1 MDIVKYYEEIVSKRH
16 SVREYED
23 KPVSDDMIAKLE
35 EYFKDIQGITN
46 ADIEIKIIDGS
57 KYHGMINAAGYNGFL
72 VEAPKYVLILSDESE
87 HYLENAGY
95 IGQGITL
102 KCTELGL
109 DTCWMTIVNQE
120 ALNKALDINGNKL
133 PAALIAFGYGKEQ
146 EIEKRLDIKNPSHVK
161 MVETESKAAPKI
173 DLSEFIFD
181 KSYGR
186 LFDESELYTGLEDA
200 LLAASRSQSFFN
212 RQPYRIIVDDA
223 EVALIGLKDELTGD
237 YDAHLNYGI
246 CMFDFYAVL
255 SATRKDAPNW
265 TFEKWEGDLKLP
277 ENAEYVAKC
286 RI

>member
-16 SVREYED
+16 SVREYQD
-23 KPVSDDMIAKLE
+23 KPVSE
-35 EYFKDIQGITN
+35 EILSKISSYLKDIDGITD
-46 ADIEIKIIDGS
+46 ADTEVVIVDGS

-72 VEAPKYVLILSDESE
+72 VEAPKYILILSDESK

-102 KCTELGL
+102 KITELGL
-109 DTCWMTIVNQE
+109 DTCWMTIVNPD
-120 ALNKALDINGNKL
+120 ALKQAIGIDSKKV
-133 PAALIAFGYGKEQ
+133 PTALIAFGYGKEK
-146 EIEKRLDIKNPSHVK
+146 EAEKRLDIMNPSHVK

-181 KSYGR
+181 KVYGR
-186 LFDESELYTGLEDA
+186 AIDESKLYTGLLDA

-237 YDAHLNYGI
+237 IDAHLNYGI

-255 SATRKDAPNW
+255 SATRKDAPKW
-265 TFEKWEGDLKLP
+265 TFEKWKKDLKLP
-277 ENAEYVAKC
+277 KNAEFVAKC